1 MSEKKEL
8 SRSASVVARSMFE
21 AMKMMKKNEGSI
33 SFSEIQE
40 KLPNIIVYN
49 EWERADTSEKTR
61 QPRWLVNTLF
71 YSVEYVKAGLIEKD
85 SGIWYLT
92 DKGDKALQLTAE
104 KVFEIAHTEYRQYKK
119 QNNKHEEIDEDIEE
133 VRELTPDMVIK
144 EAEGVAQEGIV
155 KKIRSLDAYEFQ
167 KLCASLLRSMGYYTP
182 FIAPKGKDGGID
194 IVAYE
199 NAAGVGNRVIAQV
212 KHTPTTSTD
221 VTIIRNLAALLRKDG
236 DTGIVF
242 TSGTFT
248 NDAIRFARETKSN
261 IRLINQSELIKLWI
275 DNYSRLSEED
285 RDLLPLKPVYYIS
298 R

>member
-1 MSEKKEL
+1 
-8 SRSASVVARSMFE
+8 
-21 AMKMMKKNEGSI
+21 MMKKNEGSI

-133 VRELTPDMVIK
+133 VRELTPDMIIK

>member
-155 KKIRSLDAYEFQ
+155 KKIRSLDAYEFR